1 MSAVANSW
9 NHARPIAP
17 GDSTMSHRASAVYSW
32 MAGLYA
38 FAVPWSDML
47 LLPYQ
52 VQFSRPLA
60 LLAVVCLIF
69 SWRAGNTLRRP
80 GFPVGAMALFIALV
94 PAHLLST
101 ADPERTARRLV
112 SYLGLFLMTL
122 FIQQCV
128 RTRKAHL
135 SLLGFYIAGC
145 CVLLANLG
153 WNVMLG
159 NVQGDGRYAASN
171 VDPNDLAG
179 QIALSIPIASYL
191 AFTLRRRAF
200 WFRLYLPLAVVG
212 VLLTASR
219 AGLVAMVIASLYPL
233 IFLLMRMRRG
243 RLSLVIAIFAT
254 ALAVNYLAPNIS
266 FHRLATLRD
275 QILRGDMNGR
285 GAVWVNGLALYWE
298 NPLFGVGAGGF
309 SGSVGGGNRIA
320 AHNTYLEVLVEHGAV
335 GLTLFLA
342 IVFGLLFRARRFPV
356 EERLLWWT
364 VLGAWM
370 VLILTLSWENREYTW
385 LVWALCLSFVPP
397 PSHPAE
403 GGFRGL

>member
-1 MSAVANSW
+1 MSAAAHLW
-9 NHARPIAP
+9 AHAARP
-17 GDSTMSHRASAVYSW
+17 GTSGESRAGTVFAA
-32 MAGLYA
+32 MAGFYA

-60 LLAVVCLIF
+60 IIAALCLLF
-69 SWRAGNTLRRP
+69 SWRAGNTLRQP
-80 GFPVGAMALFIALV
+80 GFAVGAMALFITLV
-94 PAHLLST
+94 PLHLLTSS
-101 ADPERTARRLV
+101 DPERTARRLL

-135 SLLGFYIAGC
+135 SVLGYYIAGC

-153 WNVMLG
+153 WNVFQG

-179 QIALSIPIASYL
+179 QIALSIPVASYL
-191 AFTLRRRAF
+191 AFTLHRRAI

-212 VLLTASR
+212 ILLTASR
-219 AGLVAMVIASLYPL
+219 AGLVAMIIALLYPL
-233 IFLLMRMRRG
+233 FFLARRMRRG
-243 RLSLVIAIFAT
+243 KLPLLLAILLT
-254 ALAVNYLAPNIS
+254 AWAVNYLAPNIS
-266 FHRLATLRD
+266 FHRLATLGD
-275 QILRGDMNGR
+275 QISRGDMNGR
-285 GAVWVNGLALYWE
+285 GAVWANGLALYWD
-298 NPLFGVGAGGF
+298 NPVFGLGAGGF
-309 SGSVGGGNRIA
+309 SGAVGGGIRMA

-335 GLTLFLA
+335 GLSLFLA
-342 IVFGLLFRARRFPV
+342 IVLGLLFRARRYPL

-370 VLILTLSWENREYTW
+370 VLIVTLSWENREYTW
-385 LVWALCLSFVPP
+385 LVWGLCLSFVPP
-397 PSHPAE
+397 QSRAAA
-403 GGFRGL
+403 GGYRAV